1 MSFLEIAASTLGF
14 AAAGFFLART
24 LCRGMDINNSGLE
37 GVHVSLMVALV
48 SAGLGLLIA
57 LIMASS

>member
-1 MSFLEIAASTLGF
+1 
-14 AAAGFFLART
+14 
-24 LCRGMDINNSGLE
+24 MDINNSGLE